1 MPAAS
6 KVETNPVKK
15 WPVRS
20 VEKKMDGKI
29 LLGIPNSIPSCLG
42 SYRLNQVGVC
52 HFHACPTS
60 LSWRS
65 HAQFSGDFK
74 HMLAN
79 QRKGSFRSFAFNIK
93 DIFLKEK
100 SSKEAVE
107 QTIHGEVILQKVS
120 LFNITD
126 YAATIA
132 DEASELMGNRV
143 YLQLVSSQEVDPET
157 GVGKTVGEPSV
168 LKWNPLDGPTAGDTH
183 YEITFKWKAGLGV
196 PGAFLIKNMHSREF
210 FLKSLT
216 LDIPD
221 QGKLRFKCNS
231 WVSPHHVSKSD
242 RIFFSNKS
250 YLPDATPIGLKKLR
264 EQDKVELRGDGTGER
279 KVSDRIYDYDVY
291 NDIGEPDKSPELARE
306 VLGGSKEF
314 PYPRRCRTGRPPTK
328 TDPKCESRVSFP
340 NVNYI
345 PPDER
350 FPHTDFSDFGAH
362 TLMAFANMIAP
373 TISDLFEAA
382 FETFEQIEHLY
393 VRGFKSPINSKKSLR
408 QLPSPLQIVQ
418 GVLEAAEDNPLIN
431 FLRPQVLAV
440 NELAWKTDREFA
452 RQALAGVN
460 PLVIRCLETFP
471 PSSSLDPNIYGPQKS
486 TITEQHIKKFLDGL
500 SLSQAVGSKRL
511 FILDYYDPYM
521 LYAERIN
528 KLSSDANKTY
538 ASRTLFFLTDEG
550 ELKPVAI
557 ELCLPPT
564 ADHKAVRS
572 VYTPGEEGTEEGALW
587 RLARAHARV
596 NDSGYHQL
604 ISHWLTTHAVM
615 EPFIIATHRQ
625 LSKMHPLYKLL
636 IPHYL
641 NTMDIN
647 QAARQ
652 SLINADGVIE
662 LGFTPGKY
670 STEMSSKIYKDWK
683 FNEQGLPADLLKRGV
698 AVRNPTSPY
707 GLKLVIE
714 DYPYAV
720 DGLEIWFSLKEWVSD
735 YLSLYY
741 KDDASIKRDQEL
753 QAWWNEI
760 VNVGHGDL
768 KDDPSRWYKM
778 ETKEEVVEAV
788 TTIIWIA
795 SAHHAAVNFGQYSY
809 GGYMPNLPTMS
820 RRLIP
825 EKGSEEY
832 SEMLSD
838 ADAYFLRTVST
849 PRQATLIMAVLE
861 ILSQHAKH
869 EVYIGQVHGSTPDWV
884 DDSGVEEAFNRFSSR
899 LVQLEKNVIDR
910 NNNPNLKNRHG
921 PAQVPYTLLY
931 PNTSDLSESGGLNV
945 HGVPNSISI

>member
-1 MPAAS
+1 MKEASS
-6 KVETNPVKK
+6 KV
-15 WPVRS
+15 
-20 VEKKMDGKI
+20 
-29 LLGIPNSIPSCLG
+29 
-42 SYRLNQVGVC
+42 GV
-52 HFHACPTS
+52 
-60 LSWRS
+60 
-65 HAQFSGDFK
+65 D
-74 HMLAN
+74 
-79 QRKGSFRSFAFNIK
+79 
-93 DIFLKEK
+93 
-100 SSKEAVE
+100 
-107 QTIHGEVILQKVS
+107 QTIQGEVILQKVS

-126 YAATIA
+126 YAASIA
-132 DEASELMGNRV
+132 DEASEFLGNRV
-143 YLQLVSSQEVDPET
+143 YLQLVSSEEVDPET
-157 GVGKTVGEPSV
+157 GVGKTVGEASI
-168 LKWNPLDGPTAGDTH
+168 LEWKPLDGPIASDTRH
-183 YEITFKWKAGLGV
+183 EITFNWNANLGV
-196 PGAFLIKNMHSREF
+196 PGAFLIKNTHSREF

-216 LDIPD
+216 LDIPG
-221 QGKLRFKCNS
+221 QGKLAFKCNS
-231 WVSPHHVSKSD
+231 WVSPYHVSKSD

-250 YLPDATPIGLKKLR
+250 YLPDATPAGLKKLR
-264 EQDKVELRGDGTGER
+264 EKDMVELRGDGTGER

-291 NDIGEPDKSPELARE
+291 NDIGEPDSSPELARE

-328 TDPKCESRVSFP
+328 TDPRCESRVSFP

-362 TLMAFANMIAP
+362 AVMAFANMIAP
-373 TISDLFEAA
+373 TIEDLFESA

-393 VRGFKSPINSKKSLR
+393 VRGFKSPYNSRKNLGEK
-408 QLPSPLQIVQ
+408 PSPLQIVQ
-418 GVLEAAEDNPLIN
+418 GIVEATEDNPLIN
-431 FLRPQVLAV
+431 FLKPQVLAV

-460 PLVIRCLETFP
+460 PMVIQCLETFP
-471 PSSSLDPNIYGPQKS
+471 PSSSLDPNVYGPQKS

-500 SLSQAVGSKRL
+500 SLSQAVASKRL
-511 FILDYYDPYM
+511 FIMDYYDPYM

-528 KLSSDANKTY
+528 KISDEIKSY
-538 ASRTLFFLTDEG
+538 ASRTLFFLTDDG

-564 ADHKAVRS
+564 ADGKAVRS
-572 VYTPGEEGTEEGALW
+572 VYTPGEDGTEEGALW
-587 RLARAHARV
+587 QLARAHARV

-604 ISHWLTTHAVM
+604 ISHWLRTHAVM

-625 LSKMHPLYKLL
+625 LSRMHPLYKLL
-636 IPHYL
+636 VPHYL

-652 SLINADGVIE
+652 SLINAAGVIE
-662 LGFTPGKY
+662 KGFTPAKY
-670 STEMSSKIYKDWK
+670 SSEMSSKIYKDWK
-683 FNEQGLPADLLKRGV
+683 FNEQGLPADLLKRGM
-698 AVRNPTSPY
+698 AVRDPTSPY
-707 GLKLVIE
+707 GLKLVIQ

-720 DGLEIWFSLKEWVSD
+720 DGLDIWFTLKQWVSD

-741 KDDASIKRDQEL
+741 KDDASIKKDQEL

-778 ETKEEVVEAV
+778 ETREEAVEAV
-788 TTIIWIA
+788 TTTIWIA

-825 EKGSEEY
+825 EKGTEEY
-832 SEMLSD
+832 SEMLKD
-838 ADAYFLRTVST
+838 VNAYFLKTVST

-869 EVYIGQVHGSTPDWV
+869 EVYLGQIHGSTPDWV
-884 DDSGVEEAFNRFSSR
+884 DDSGVVEAFNRFSSR
-899 LVQLEKNVIDR
+899 LVQLEKNVIAK
-910 NNNPNLKNRHG
+910 NNDPNLKNRHG